1 MTRTD
6 KPKRN
11 LYLGGFM
18 ASGKSSVGRELA
30 SMTGRSFLDLDQV
43 IEMRAGKSVA
53 EIFVAE
59 GESRFREMEREVL
72 EEVSELENA
81 IVALGGGVLVDP
93 SNRAIVEATGQLAI
107 LEVLPDTVRR
117 RAASEM
123 GKRPLLRGDGVER
136 LMEKRKEAYRCGD
149 VHVETDGLS
158 VQEVADVV
166 RGACGLQ
173 QLSSGDRG
181 AVFRRKT
188 SHGTVVVGRGILQE
202 LEAFLGEGTEPFV
215 VADRL
220 TGPLFAERL
229 GANKGL
235 AMLPRGEE
243 AKTLDQVR
251 ELYRVFG
258 TSGLDRSGT
267 VVALGGGTV
276 GDTAGFAAA
285 TWMRGVG
292 LVQCPTTL
300 LAQVDSA
307 IGGKVGVNLPEG
319 KNLVGAFYQPRLV
332 LVDVDCLASLS
343 ARDYRQ
349 GLAEVVKY
357 GLGEDRAF
365 FDWLE
370 SHADGLLQR
379 DPQVLIET
387 VARCAGL
394 KLDVVAEDEKE
405 RTGARARLNLGH
417 TVGHSLESASG
428 YRDWQHGDG
437 VAAGMVVATEL
448 ALMIGDCGQE
458 TLESLMALLARL
470 DLPRFPDRPWE
481 EILPH
486 LVKDKKFEGGRV
498 RLVLP
503 SGEGRSRVRDDIP
516 LERLQEAYVRVMGRG
531 QS

>member
-1 MTRTD
+1 MKRTD
-6 KPKRN
+6 DRKLN
-11 LYLGGFM
+11 IYLGGFM
-18 ASGKSSVGRELA
+18 ASGKTSVGAELA
-30 SMTGRSFLDLDQV
+30 VMTGWPFLDLDQF

-53 EIFVAE
+53 EIFATE
-59 GESRFREMEREVL
+59 GESRFREMEGAAL
-72 EEVSELENA
+72 QEVSDLGNV

-93 SNRAIVEATGQLAI
+93 LNRRLVQETGRLAI
-107 LEVLPDTVRR
+107 LEVLPDTVRC
-117 RAASEM
+117 RAAEQA
-123 GKRPLLRGDGVER
+123 GKRPLLCGDGVER
-136 LMEKRKEAYRCGD
+136 HMEKRKEAYSCGD
-149 VHVETDGLS
+149 IHVETDGLS
-158 VQEVADVV
+158 VEEVTGVICRAFGLKLEPSGE
-166 RGACGLQ
+166 RGVA
-173 QLSSGDRG
+173 
-181 AVFRRKT
+181 FRREM
-188 SHGTVVVGRGILQE
+188 SDGVVIVGRGILQD
-202 LEAFLGEGTEPFV
+202 LEAFLGEGAEPFV
-215 VADRL
+215 VADGL

-229 GANKGL
+229 GGRMGL
-235 AMLPRGEE
+235 FLLPRGEE
-243 AKTLDQVR
+243 AKSLERVR
-251 ELYRVFG
+251 GLYEAFSA
-258 TSGLDRSGT
+258 SGLDRSGT

-319 KNLVGAFYQPRLV
+319 KNLVGAFYRPRLV
-332 LVDVDCLASLS
+332 LADVDCLMSLS
-343 ARDYRQ
+343 QKDYRQ

-370 SHADGLLQR
+370 SHVDGLRQR
-379 DPQVLIET
+379 DPQVLAET

-417 TVGHSLESASG
+417 TVGHALESASG

-437 VAAGMVVATEL
+437 VAVGMVVVTEL
-448 ALMIGDCGQE
+448 ACMTGDCPQQM
-458 TLESLMALLARL
+458 LERLMVLLVRL
-470 DLPRFPDRPWE
+470 GLPLIPDRPWE

-486 LVKDKKFEGGRV
+486 LRKDKKFEGGKV
-498 RLVLP
+498 RLVMP
-503 SGEGRSRVRDDIP
+503 SGDGRSRVRGDVS
-516 LERLQEAYVRVMGRG
+516 LERLREAYERVMGRR